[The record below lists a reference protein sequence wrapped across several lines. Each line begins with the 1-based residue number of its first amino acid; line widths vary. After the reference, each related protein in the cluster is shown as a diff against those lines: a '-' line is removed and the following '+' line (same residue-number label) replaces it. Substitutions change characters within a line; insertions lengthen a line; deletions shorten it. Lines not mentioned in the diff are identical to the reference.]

1 MVNDWRIRGG
11 RAALACAVWMVA
23 MGAAFAQTTS
33 PVTHSDVRRL
43 QDTLDAVATDVAQV
57 RNRDVREAER
67 LEERLADLRDEITYM
82 RVAIRRGDR
91 LERADYEDVMRR
103 LEAVRSD
110 ARRATGSS
118 VPPAQRDQPRS
129 TNPNE
134 IPVGQ
139 EIDVRLQTALSS
151 DTAQVEDRFEATT
164 LVDLYQGDNLLVPA
178 GSQLR
183 GVVSSVQ
190 EAGRLDRKGR
200 LTLSF
205 DQISVH
211 GRAIN
216 IRATVVDALESEG
229 IKSEVGKIGTAAG
242 VGAIIGGLIGG
253 FKGALAGIL
262 IGGGGTIVA
271 TEGKD
276 VELPVGT
283 VLRVRFD
290 APVMVR

>member
-1 MVNDWRIRGG
+1 MSGRQSIRGG
-11 RAALACAVWMVA
+11 RAALACAVWLMTL
-23 MGAAFAQTTS
+23 GAAFAQSTS
-33 PVTHSDVRRL
+33 PVSHSDVRRL
-43 QDTLDAVATDVAQV
+43 QDAVDQVATDVSQV

-82 RVAIRRGDR
+82 RVALRRGDR
-91 LERADYEDVMRR
+91 VERADYEDVMRR
-103 LEAVRSD
+103 IESVRTD

-118 VPPAQRDQPRS
+118 VPASRTDQPRS

-139 EIDVRLQTALSS
+139 EIDVRLQSALSS

-164 LVDLYQGDNLLVPA
+164 LVDLYQGDTLLVPA

-183 GVVSSVQ
+183 GVVSSVE
-190 EAGRLDRKGR
+190 EAGRFDRKGR

-205 DQISVH
+205 DEITVR
-211 GRAIN
+211 GRTHN

-229 IKSEVGKIGTAAG
+229 IKGEVGKIGTAAG
-242 VGAIIGGLIGG
+242 VGAIIGGLLGG

-290 APVMVR
+290 APLMVR